1 MPHMQASFP
10 RGRLSRRIENIEDIS
25 TPVHTCAHNLICRFF
40 FFAAV
45 DILLKHCHEFSSRQH
60 MLTLPDFQFCFIR
73 WACKVRRRQPHSSFE
88 QSRRLHTVRSTLSTT
103 GWKTTL
109 MASAASFLR
118 FPEHFSQMQSV
129 WSLGCSYV
137 MAWYERDF
145 SDTFG
150 TELQPLGSGV
160 VWYNPGCYSPN

>member
-1 MPHMQASFP
+1 M
-10 RGRLSRRIENIEDIS
+10 IS
-25 TPVHTCAHNLICRFF
+25 EHLCIPVLTILYVFF
-40 FFAAV
+40 SAAV
-45 DILLKHCHEFSSRQH
+45 DILPKHCHVNQQPPAHANTAWF
-60 MLTLPDFQFCFIR
+60 LVCFIR
-73 WACKVRRRQPHSSFE
+73 RACKVRRRQPHSSLE
-88 QSRRLHTVRSTLSTT
+88 QSRRSQTVRSTLSTA
-103 GWKTTL
+103 GMKTTL

-118 FPEHFSQMQSV
+118 FPEHFSQMMQSV

-160 VWYNPGCYSPN
+160 VWYNPGCYSSN